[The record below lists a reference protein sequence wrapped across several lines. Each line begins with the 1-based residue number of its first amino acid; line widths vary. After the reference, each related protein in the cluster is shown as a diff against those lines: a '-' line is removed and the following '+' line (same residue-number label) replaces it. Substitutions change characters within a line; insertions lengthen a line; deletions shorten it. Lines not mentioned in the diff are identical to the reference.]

1 MNSLPTD
8 ILNHFSQS
16 KIARKFA
23 IEIGCSDTDLS
34 EFAKNSERELTNAL
48 SRGKASA
55 PGEGGICYSVLRLVS
70 QVPGNPFFAPVQ
82 VKLIAMHFVKLDVQ
96 SHHPYNETK
105 HRMLMQSSRKGCFE
119 DRYRLQG
126 ISQSVRIFTGR

>member
-48 SRGKASA
+48 SRGKR
-55 PGEGGICYSVLRLVS
+55 P
-70 QVPGNPFFAPVQ
+70 PQ
-82 VKLIAMHFVKLDVQ
+82 VKAEFVIVFFVLCPRSLAIPFLHLYTLSLSQCILLNWTCSLIIPIMKPNTACLCKVLERVVLKTGTGYKV
-96 SHHPYNETK
+96 
-105 HRMLMQSSRKGCFE
+105 
-119 DRYRLQG
+119 
-126 ISQSVRIFTGR
+126 SQSVRIFTGR